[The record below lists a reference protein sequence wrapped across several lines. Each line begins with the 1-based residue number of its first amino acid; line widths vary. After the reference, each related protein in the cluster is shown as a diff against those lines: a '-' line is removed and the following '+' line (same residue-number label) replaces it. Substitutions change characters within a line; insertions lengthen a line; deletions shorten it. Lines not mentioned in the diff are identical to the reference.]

1 MKKNN
6 SKQLAK
12 KKHYGLRKADHDDD
26 DADADDA
33 DVDDADADDADA
45 DSLMLLAHYH
55 VRVCHRCCSIAD
67 GGGGVFVAEAGGAF
81 VAEAGGAAG
90 DSEETLIRSP

>member
-1 MKKNN
+1 VKKNN

-12 KKHYGLRKADHDDD
+12 KKHYGLRKADHDD
-26 DADADDA
+26 
-33 DVDDADADDADA
+33 DDADADDADA